1 MAAAKV
7 EAEDYFPAPG
17 QETAHS
23 NAYVGGGADLP
34 KDEQPVDR
42 LGKAWAGYLHR
53 TELPW
58 SGRRCRSC
66 T

>member
-53 TELPW
+53 TPH
-58 SGRRCRSC
+58 
-66 T
+66 